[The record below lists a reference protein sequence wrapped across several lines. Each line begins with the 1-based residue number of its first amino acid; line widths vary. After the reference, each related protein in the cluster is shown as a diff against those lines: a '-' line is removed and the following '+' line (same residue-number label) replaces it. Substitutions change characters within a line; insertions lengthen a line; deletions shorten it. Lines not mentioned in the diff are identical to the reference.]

1 LHMKAKEMIEN
12 AKIEVFMVLFW
23 NRTIDFWNVFFVV
36 VLILK
41 EYVSIYRNMISFVCF
56 GSICNINLFFS
67 INEVEKRRRKS
78 SLCKSYK
85 FALLIY
91 FRC

>member
-1 LHMKAKEMIEN
+1 LHMKAKEIIEN

-23 NRTIDFWNVFFVV
+23 NRTIYFWNVFLLLCWYWKSMFLFIGTWS
-36 VLILK
+36 VLCVLDQFAI
-41 EYVSIYRNMISFVCF
+41 
-56 GSICNINLFFS
+56 FFFLYKWS
-67 INEVEKRRRKS
+67 GKKRRNS
-78 SLCKSYK
+78 SLCKSYQ